1 MSTTAPRRAE
11 PATAPPRLRGVLAY
25 AAFPMIGAVTPLL
38 AIPAI
43 SQQFGAPGW
52 ASIAVGQSV
61 GAAASVAVELG
72 WGLTGPQAVAATDRA
87 DSLGVSSGVV
97 DQVPTRGGDSSCPD
111 HMVHR
116 VVVGIPPDLSWPLH

>member
-11 PATAPPRLRGVLAY
+11 PATAALGRLRGVIAY
-25 AAFPMIGAVTPLL
+25 AAFPLIGAVTPLL

-61 GAAASVAVELG
+61 GAAASVAV
-72 WGLTGPQAVAATDRA
+72 
-87 DSLGVSSGVV
+87 DSA
-97 DQVPTRGGDSSCPD
+97 GG
-111 HMVHR
+111 
-116 VVVGIPPDLSWPLH
+116 